1 MNSTIGRV
9 RRREVA
15 RRASPAAA
23 RASVKLHVFLA
34 SLGVRL
40 GNRFGV
46 SFPVQNLPFGVFSP
60 EGGEVPPGVAIGDH
74 ILDLGALAASGLL
87 SDDALAAAPAAGSTL
102 NAMLGLGERPR
113 CALRTELSRLLRVG
127 GPATTVATMLHHA
140 ASCTIHLPCAVGD
153 YTDFYVGIHR
163 MPVCSRH
170 PAPPKRVLRFVEEC
184 HGRSGSK
191 CLTRLRP

>member
-60 EGGEVPPGVAIGDH
+60 EGGEVPPGVANGDH

-127 GPATTVATMLHHA
+127 GQQPRSQQCCTTPPPARFICPARLATTRTSTSAFTGCPSAPGTQLRRNG
-140 ASCTIHLPCAVGD
+140 SCVS
-153 YTDFYVGIHR
+153 
-163 MPVCSRH
+163 SRNVMGV
-170 PAPPKRVLRFVEEC
+170 P
-184 HGRSGSK
+184 GRNA
-191 CLTRLRP
+191 